1 MTTTIFN
8 ELTQIAI
15 KAANYLNGLCS
26 DSETFQVDGETL
38 SAVIRYN
45 AETKYYE
52 GDYWTALGSVTEN
65 EMVTVEGIYD
75 EDWENNKE
83 YTEYLQKLLN

>member
-8 ELTQIAI
+8 ERTQIAV

-38 SAVIRYN
+38 SAVIS
-45 AETKYYE
+45 YE
-52 GDYWTALGSVTEN
+52 AKTGEDRGDYLTAPSWWIDQET
-65 EMVTVEGIYD
+65 VTVEGVYD

>member
-1 MTTTIFN
+1 M
-8 ELTQIAI
+8 
-15 KAANYLNGLCS
+15 
-26 DSETFQVDGETL
+26 
-38 SAVIRYN
+38 IRYN

-65 EMVTVEGIYD
+65 EMVTVEGVYD